1 MKHRLERVR
10 EVIKRELSELIVRE
24 LTFPSALVTVQD
36 VDVTPDLKHSNVYI
50 SALGSEADRD
60 AAFKKLQENRA
71 MLQQAM
77 SKRVVLKYTPQI
89 HFRLDTSIERGSRII
104 EILQKIEIPEGDEE
118 PAELETEPE
127 HATDHEPETHPE
139 SE

>member
-1 MKHRLERVR
+1 MKHRLKRVR

-24 LTFPSALVTVQD
+24 LTFPSTLVTVQD
-36 VDVTPDLKHSNVYI
+36 VDVTPDLKHSNVYV

-104 EILQKIEIPEGDEE
+104 EILRKIEIPEAE
-118 PAELETEPE
+118 PASESEPE
-127 HATDHEPETHPE
+127 PGPEADPE
-139 SE
+139 